1 MNFLEKEIAPGL
13 NITSGSLI
21 HFSRYAGEGTRKTT
35 AWCGIITRVKARK
48 IQVFLPVLNAYEWV
62 RNNQLIGFEA
72 GIDDNLT
79 DTKAASKLRYA
90 AVRIKRLAKKYTNGT
105 EEL

>member
-13 NITSGSLI
+13 RITEGSLI
-21 HFSRYAGEGTRKTT
+21 HFSRYAGEGSRKTQT
-35 AWCGIITRVKARK
+35 WCGIITRVKAHK
-48 IQVFLPVLNAYEWV
+48 LMVFLPALNAYEWV

-72 GIDDNLT
+72 GIDDNQR
-79 DTKAASKLRYA
+79 DTQAASKLRYA
-90 AVRIKRLAKKYTNGT
+90 AVQIKRLAEKYGT